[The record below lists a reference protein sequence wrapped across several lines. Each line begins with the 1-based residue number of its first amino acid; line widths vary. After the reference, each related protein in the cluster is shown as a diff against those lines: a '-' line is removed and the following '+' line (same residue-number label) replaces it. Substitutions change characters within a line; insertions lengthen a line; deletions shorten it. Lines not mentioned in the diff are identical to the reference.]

1 MKSILIL
8 RRLLVTIGV
17 AFLLAT
23 QMLGCDSL
31 PWATA
36 DAGSLYEGTY
46 MNDYFGFTL
55 TVPDNWYALDKKG
68 MQEVTKAGTR
78 MVTGNNK
85 KMKAAVKAGEKNSLN
100 LLMAYQHP
108 LGAQVTFNPSIGC
121 VAEKVGHVP
130 GIRSGRDYLKNIKKF
145 LSMSQFKMDFPEDI
159 EAVSLGGVD
168 FDLLYA
174 EANVGLLTISQEYYA
189 SVQKGYALSFVIS
202 YVNDHQY
209 SALQE
214 ALDSIRFE
222 K

>member
-1 MKSILIL
+1 
-8 RRLLVTIGV
+8 
-17 AFLLAT
+17 
-23 QMLGCDSL
+23 
-31 PWATA
+31 
-36 DAGSLYEGTY
+36 
-46 MNDYFGFTL
+46 
-55 TVPDNWYALDKKG
+55 
-68 MQEVTKAGTR
+68 
-78 MVTGNNK
+78 
-85 KMKAAVKAGEKNSLN
+85 
-100 LLMAYQHP
+100 
-108 LGAQVTFNPSIGC
+108 
-121 VAEKVGHVP
+121 
-130 GIRSGRDYLKNIKKF
+130 
-145 LSMSQFKMDFPEDI
+145 MDFPEDI